1 MYIEEINLLTTTDYG
16 PYILPEMYRFY
27 AQAAAV
33 CFEHNGFHGKVT
45 LNIEGTIQATFNLTW
60 EPVSQQV
67 KDMHDDWVYAAEQ
80 GAYCIA
86 LLMIHRLTDYKIIRQ
101 AKRQTGF
108 DYWLGDKKEAYPY
121 TEKAR
126 LEVSGLLK
134 GKLKQINWRVKS
146 KFQQSEQSN
155 ELRLPIYVMITEF
168 SKPISKMLEK

>member
-1 MYIEEINLLTTTDYG
+1 MDHQLKKYRQIIVQLLQK
-16 PYILPEMYRFY
+16 Y
-27 AQAAAV
+27 ADIPS
-33 CFEHNGFHGKVT
+33 
-45 LNIEGTIQATFNLTW
+45 LSD
-60 EPVSQQV
+60 P
-67 KDMHDDWVYAAEQ
+67 
-80 GAYCIA
+80 YCIA

-108 DYWLGDKKEAYPY
+108 DYWLGDQKEAYPY

-155 ELRLPIYVMITEF
+155 DLQLPIYVIITEF